1 MYQRPPSPCDKGGPI
16 IRVVPEAVVA
26 TDTLEK
32 KETSVLAVIFHAR
45 VAYVSGNISEK
56 SRLMSTKI
64 KMIMKDRLFYSR
76 ISR

>member
-45 VAYVSGNISEK
+45 VSHMFPGIFLK
-56 SRLMSTKI
+56 SRV
-64 KMIMKDRLFYSR
+64 
-76 ISR
+76 